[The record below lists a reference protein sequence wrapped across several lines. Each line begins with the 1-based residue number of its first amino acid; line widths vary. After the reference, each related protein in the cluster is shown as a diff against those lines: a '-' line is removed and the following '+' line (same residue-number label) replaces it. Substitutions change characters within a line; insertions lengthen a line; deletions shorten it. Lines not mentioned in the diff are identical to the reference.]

1 MINQLLNSVF
11 EKNAYK
17 FLKLL
22 TDKFKREGLKKALN
36 NFDRSG
42 TFSKR

>member
-1 MINQLLNSVF
+1 MQLLNSVL

-17 FLKLL
+17 FSKLL

-36 NFDRSG
+36 NFGRSG
-42 TFSKR
+42 TYLKQ